1 MFGGCYVAMLNNFDR
16 LGKRPKGVSHAQ
28 HQKSLRCM
36 EGVVTHRAWKAFENG
51 HEIMVGQNPQHELFH
66 FWTVNHRIPWDPA
79 QKWLFL
85 AWWYRYES
93 KLFIPQNERCSSK
106 SGQIGGQKMVTQ
118 VFLQIAR
125 HLIWQYM
132 HGVLVDS
139 FRSPLR
145 IPWAITI
152 TITITIT
159 IIIIIIIIIISF
171 SYRSLTLLVAGE
183 MMYWIVDDAGISDFS
198 D

>member
-1 MFGGCYVAMLNNFDR
+1 MVMFGGML
-16 LGKRPKGVSHAQ
+16 
-28 HQKSLRCM
+28 C
-36 EGVVTHRAWKAFENG
+36 G
-51 HEIMVGQNPQHELFH
+51 HVEQLWQVGQEAKRSEPCAASKKPSMHGRGRYVRLHHWAWVGDYPNGPQHELFH
-66 FWTVNHRIPWDPA
+66 FWMVNHRIPWDPA

-93 KLFIPQNERCSSK
+93 NWFIPQNERCSSK
-106 SGQIGGQKMVTQ
+106 SGQIGGQKMVIQ

-152 TITITIT
+152 
-159 IIIIIIIIIISF
+159 IIIIISF
-171 SYRSLTLLVAGE
+171 SYRSLSLLVAGK
-183 MMYWIVDDAGISDFS
+183 MMFWTVDDAGMSEFS